1 MELDEKQKTEV
12 AKWFAAGT
20 GLDEIQKRIAS
31 EFGIKISYLDLRLM
45 VAELPQPEEKPAEPE
60 KPEEHGRE
68 QFPDDP
74 GYQDAPDYPDDA
86 GRPEAPDAAED
97 QMPPEDQNA
106 AGGDVSVDMDALT
119 IPGTIASGTA
129 TFSDGTSGK
138 WYLDQMGR
146 LGMAELPAG
155 YRPSQGDATMFQT
168 KLVELLRSK
177 GLM

>member
-1 MELDEKQKTEV
+1 MELDANQKIEV
-12 AKWFAAGT
+12 AKWFAAGM

-31 EFGIKISYLDLRLM
+31 EFGVKISYLDLRLM

-60 KPEEHGRE
+60 KPEEPE
-68 QFPDDP
+68 ESANPEYPENQEE
-74 GYQDAPDYPDDA
+74 PDYPE
-86 GRPEAPDAAED
+86 PAED
-97 QMPPEDQNA
+97 QEPPSDSDA
-106 AGGDVSVDMDALT
+106 IGGEVSVDMDALT

-129 TFSDGTSGK
+129 TFSDGTTGK

-155 YRPSQGDATMFQT
+155 YRPSQPDATAFQA